1 MRVGGGGGVVGGET
15 GVVVAGGETGVVAGG
30 ETGVAVAGGETGVA
44 VAGGETGVAVAG
56 GETGVAGGVAVIALT
71 VMVRLF
77 ERHVPSTDTA
87 VIEQT
92 PGTFG
97 VT

>member
-1 MRVGGGGGVVGGET
+1 MRIGGA
-15 GVVVAGGETGVVAGG
+15 VAGGETGVVVAGG

-56 GETGVAGGVAVIALT
+56 GETGVAGGVAVTALT

-77 ERHVPSTDTA
+77 ERHVPSTDKA

>member
-15 GVVVAGGETGVVAGG
+15 GVTV
-30 ETGVAVAGGETGVA
+30 GGETGVA

-56 GETGVAGGVAVIALT
+56 GETGVAGGVAVTALT
-71 VMVRLF
+71 VMVRLL

>member
-1 MRVGGGGGVVGGET
+1 MVGGET
-15 GVVVAGGETGVVAGG
+15 GAGVVVAGG
-30 ETGVAVAGGETGVA
+30 ETGVAVAGGETGVAGGVA

-56 GETGVAGGVAVIALT
+56 GETGVAGGVAVTALT